1 MSNYNSERL
10 GTESSQP
17 TLITIPI
24 VPKESNTTSK
34 NKDSVLDTIS
44 TGFGHDNTIYA
55 TCQKPTYHQHLCKEQ
70 YLGEFQTEE
79 EKQLARHNLGLY
91 DERDIVAMSLLT
103 TEDEITTPSILNDL
117 NIKVLKQGNKAV
129 AVETT
134 ANAVRVK
141 KKDTYVT
148 LQSLLDDSE
157 DSVSA
162 LNDRI
167 NTLISKSTTG
177 SNISTLG
184 DVNQF
189 LKGYKNT
196 DSLQNI
202 LGNYLEFESKGTILQ
217 KEWQL

>member
-1 MSNYNSERL
+1 
-10 GTESSQP
+10 
-17 TLITIPI
+17 
-24 VPKESNTTSK
+24 
-34 NKDSVLDTIS
+34 
-44 TGFGHDNTIYA
+44 
-55 TCQKPTYHQHLCKEQ
+55 
-70 YLGEFQTEE
+70 
-79 EKQLARHNLGLY
+79 
-91 DERDIVAMSLLT
+91 MSLLT

-162 LNDRI
+162 LNDKI

-184 DVNQF
+184 DVN
-189 LKGYKNT
+189 
-196 DSLQNI
+196 
-202 LGNYLEFESKGTILQ
+202 
-217 KEWQL
+217 